1 MRLLEAYRKK
11 RLEHAGE
18 GHTIMGQDAVM
29 KKLERSIHV
38 LTEHTYMLNYVAGNT
53 NNGIRSVKSSIGEIT
68 EGNQELTDSISNV
81 REASGVIDEGIG
93 HNARYME
100 DLRSAAEEMTRD
112 NTRIREIFDHLMTEN
127 QRTSEGISRVAENT
141 RLSNEAA
148 EEILQAAEMINNLT
162 YKTNLLGLNASIE
175 AARAGEVGKGFA
187 IVAQEIQELAKRS
200 KESADTIGRIM
211 QKIREQAL
219 QSIKGIEDMQ
229 AAFSNQT
236 RSLTETQSLMGATGQ
251 KIAQVYE
258 RVSQVESNMAELEIS
273 KDRILQHMDGLVRLA
288 ENNRQVTDLISAD
301 FREIEENSAQ
311 LTSIAFQLSEV
322 NHELKYANREV
333 LEEGIQQKEEMT
345 HLRVGYMPNY
355 GSLCSIAAAIKM
367 GYLDQ
372 EYLSVELLEYENGGQ
387 IIDALKEGKLEI
399 GYIGHGAHARC
410 LKGEAVVFLL
420 SHISNAEAVI
430 GSRRSGART
439 PESLKG
445 MRIGTVP
452 GTTSDTILNYA
463 LSSAGIVREECQIIS
478 GTPAELV
485 EDMISGR
492 LDACA
497 LWSPW
502 TLELEKQLGADAVIL
517 ANNADFFH
525 RLASLSSWISSPSY
539 AEAHPE
545 ILKKFTA
552 ALYRGMNYRA
562 VEENIRKVASW
573 VSEITSI
580 DAESAYE
587 QRADAE
593 WATAGF
599 VSVGARNGKLK
610 SLYEAQQAQF
620 LKEGAI
626 RSKVPVEQYVL
637 FRNMIDAAR

>member
-1 MRLLEAYRKK
+1 MRLLETYRKK
-11 RLEHAGE
+11 RTENGQE
-18 GHTIMGQDAVM
+18 RSVIVRQDAVM

-53 NNGIRSVKSSIGEIT
+53 SNGIRSVKSSIGEIT

-81 REASGVIDEGIG
+81 REASGVIDEGIE
-93 HNARYME
+93 NNTRYME
-100 DLRSAAEEMTRD
+100 DLRSSAEDMTRD
-112 NTRIREIFDHLMTEN
+112 NDKIREIFDDLMKEN
-127 QRTSEGISRVAENT
+127 LRTSEGISRVAENT

-187 IVAQEIQELAKRS
+187 IVAQEIQELAKKS

-211 QKIREQAL
+211 QRIREQAM

-229 AAFSNQT
+229 STFDNQT
-236 RSLTETQSLMGATGQ
+236 RSLTETRELMGVTGQ

-258 RVSQVESNMAELEIS
+258 RVSQVESSMMELEVS
-273 KDRILQHMDGLVRLA
+273 KDKILQHMDGLVRLA
-288 ENNRQVTDLISAD
+288 ENNRQVTDLMRAD
-301 FREIEENSAQ
+301 FQEIEENSIQ
-311 LTSIAFQLSEV
+311 LTNIAFQLSEV

-333 LEEGIQQKEEMT
+333 QEEGVHQKKEALR
-345 HLRVGYMPNY
+345 LRVGYMPNY
-355 GSLCSIAAAIKM
+355 GSLCSVAVAIKM
-367 GYLDQ
+367 GYLEQ
-372 EYLSVELLEYENGGQ
+372 EYLSVELVEYENGGQ

-410 LKGEAVVFLL
+410 MKGEAVVFLL

-430 GSRRSGART
+430 GSRRMGTRT
-439 PESLKG
+439 PETLKG

-452 GTTSDTILNYA
+452 GTTSDTILNYT
-463 LSSAGIVREECQIIS
+463 LAGADIRREECEIIS
-478 GTPAELV
+478 GKPAELV
-485 EDMISGR
+485 EDMIAGR

-502 TLELEKQLGADAVIL
+502 TLELQKKLGADAVLL
-517 ANNADFFH
+517 ANNTNFFH
-525 RLASLSSWISSPSY
+525 RLASLSSWITTPSY
-539 AEAHPE
+539 AAAHPKV
-545 ILKKFTA
+545 LRRFTA

-562 VEENIRKVASW
+562 AERNIRQVASW
-573 VSEITSI
+573 VSQITSI
-580 DAESAYE
+580 DAESAYD

-599 VSVGARNGKLK
+599 VSVGAQNGKLK

-620 LKEGAI
+620 LKEGVI
-626 RSKVPVEQYVL
+626 QTKVPVEQYVL
-637 FRNMIDAAR
+637 FDNMVDAAR